1 MRFLIDANLPIALCK
16 FLSKSGY
23 ETLYVR
29 DLPNGDYL
37 KDEEIIKMASNDDF
51 ILVTKDS
58 DYLFSYILQNKPPKL
73 IKVETGNISNFELL
87 QIFEKV
93 LPYLLSIHKDKFCV
107 TLDRNFVFEI

>member
-16 FLSKSGY
+16 FLSKKGY

-37 KDEEIIKMASNDDF
+37 KDKEIAKLATNDDF

-58 DYLFSYILQNKPPKL
+58 DFLFSYILQNKPQKL
-73 IKVETGNISNFELL
+73 IKVETGNISNIELL
-87 QIFEKV
+87 RIFEKA
-93 LPYLLSIHKDKFCV
+93 LPYLLSIQTDKFCV